1 MAQNAP
7 GIPCRRRVT
16 RQTGKSFRFII
27 SVVIRMAETN
37 ALGGRLRALRR
48 RQKLTQECVSCQL
61 HVSRETIRD
70 WELGRRE
77 PPCEA
82 LAQLC
87 VLYQTSAD
95 YILGIT
101 AAVAIHLD
109 TLTDEEKQII
119 CELVRVMK
127 QRAGPGNTGQTDT
140 SRIS

>member
-1 MAQNAP
+1 M
-7 GIPCRRRVT
+7 

-27 SVVIRMAETN
+27 SVVIKMAETN
-37 ALGGRLRALRR
+37 ALGERLRTLRR
-48 RQKLTQECVSCQL
+48 RQKLTQECVSCHL
-61 HVSRETIRD
+61 HVSRETVRD

-82 LAQLC
+82 LAKLC

-101 AAVAIHLD
+101 AAAAIHLD
-109 TLTDEEKQII
+109 TLTDEERQII

-127 QRAGPGNTGQTDT
+127 QRVGSGKTGQTDIP
-140 SRIS
+140 RMP